1 MTTQTAR
8 ESLEVARGHLQRVQ
22 EASFEPTDWT
32 DLSVYGFA
40 CLEACVVAAALHLG
54 RPRPGSH
61 FAKVDEALLLA
72 TESDLPDVEDLLVG
86 LGYRRKHEMYGDIDL
101 PDEDQDPEYVADAIE
116 QYLDAVEGLLGP

>member
-8 ESLEVARGHLQRVQ
+8 ESLDVARRHLARVQ
-22 EASFEPTDWT
+22 EASIEPTDWA

-61 FAKVDEALLLA
+61 FAKADEARRLHV
-72 TESDLPDVEDLLVG
+72 ESGLPDIEDLL
-86 LGYRRKHEMYGDIDL
+86 
-101 PDEDQDPEYVADAIE
+101 PT
-116 QYLDAVEGLLGP
+116 